1 MRWISAAFRL
11 GLAVAILAAGPA
23 AAQDKQ
29 PTPQQKAQ
37 QERMAK
43 CNADAKKQGLK
54 GDERTSFMRSCLR
67 AGTDM
72 ERQPDERDTARG
84 DNPQQDRMRSC
95 DAQARRQN
103 LEGDARQ
110 KFMSD
115 CLAGR
120 PAAQPSPQQARMR
133 ACNAQASRQNLQGDA
148 RRNFMADCL
157 KG

>member
-1 MRWISAAFRL
+1 MRWISVAVCL
-11 GLAVAILAAGPA
+11 GLAFSVLAAGPA
-23 AAQDKQ
+23 FAQDKPQ
-29 PTPQQKAQ
+29 TPQQKAQ

-54 GDERTSFMRSCLR
+54 GDDRKTFMRSCLR
-67 AGTDM
+67 GGQTA
-72 ERQPDERDTARG
+72 ARG
-84 DNPQQDRMRSC
+84 DNPQQERMRTC
-95 DAQARRQN
+95 NAQARRQN

-110 KFMSD
+110 KFMTD
-115 CLAGR
+115 CLAGK
-120 PAAQPSPQQARMR
+120 PADQSSSQQARMR